1 MKGIVGLF
9 VGIFV
14 FSLAQAQ
21 TKKISDIKKEL
32 EASVNPPLYV
42 KSVLKKRF
50 VLDTVPI
57 IRIGHFNGLPDS
69 LAYHGQ
75 IRKVYGPYDNGKIL
89 VQVLAKLPN
98 QFTRISQIFLDT
110 TVLSYAS
117 VDSIGKLLFTELKA
131 GKITFEEAATKWSM
145 GGENATKGDLG
156 WVAQG
161 ALIPKIEQAIKGRR
175 VGDVVALWTKA
186 GFHII
191 KITGAPKQDHGYALL
206 MRIFLK

>member
-32 EASVNPPLYV
+32 EASANPPLYV

-145 GGENATKGDLG
+145 GG
-156 WVAQG
+156 
-161 ALIPKIEQAIKGRR
+161 
-175 VGDVVALWTKA
+175 
-186 GFHII
+186 
-191 KITGAPKQDHGYALL
+191 
-206 MRIFLK
+206 